1 MMHQGSR
8 QVDDAQIL
16 KRLAEGRGLWRH
28 AFFFVTGEGEFIPN
42 GVEDASG
49 HVVDEHGHVY
59 AFWLGWD
66 DVRQAPAFTMWE
78 EVEPE
83 PGWIENAEY
92 RQARE
97 SVGLDGARSAP
108 RLG

>member
-1 MMHQGSR
+1 MAIHSGSR
-8 QVDDAQIL
+8 QVNDEAQIL
-16 KRLAEGRGLWRH
+16 ERLVQDRRLGRH
-28 AFFFVTGEGEFIPN
+28 AFFFVTGEGEIMPN

-49 HVVDEHGHVY
+49 HVIDERGRVY

-66 DVRQAPAFTMWE
+66 DRRQAPAFTAWE

-83 PGWIENAEY
+83 PGWSESSEY

-97 SVGLDGARSAP
+97 RVGLD
-108 RLG
+108 